1 MKLLAGKPTLIRN
14 VFYQK
19 SKLFKCISQIINN
32 LEFVNLCFCD
42 NQKTN
47 FKMKLRSLS
56 ALLLILDKNNLGN
69 LELQNRILR
78 NIHIGKRADMYIK
91 FSLLL
96 FFIMIVPVQL
106 RISKHELLRELTE
119 LRQIQEHVV
128 MCRVFIVVVISAY
141 GILSKC

>member
-1 MKLLAGKPTLIRN
+1 
-14 VFYQK
+14 
-19 SKLFKCISQIINN
+19 
-32 LEFVNLCFCD
+32 
-42 NQKTN
+42 
-47 FKMKLRSLS
+47 MKLRSLS

-128 MCRVFIVVVISAY
+128 MCRVFIVVVISATGY
-141 GILSKC
+141 YLTKY